1 MSMDEEESLIKWLV
15 DLGILRDLGYNEIFG
30 DHIYQI
36 DDTANDFI
44 PGLKEQHRL
53 DVNQAVFD
61 LWNLEMIDIRFDDDG
76 EPLISLNENSTNT
89 DKINS
94 IEDEALRSQ
103 MLLLISIFNER
114 FK

>member
-1 MSMDEEESLIKWLV
+1 MSMDDEESLIKWLV
-15 DLGILRDLGYNEIFG
+15 DLGILKDLGYNEIFG

-36 DDTANDFI
+36 DDAADDFI
-44 PGLKEQHRL
+44 PGLKKKHNL
-53 DVNQAVFD
+53 DVNQSVFD

-89 DKINS
+89 DKINA
-94 IEDEALRSQ
+94 IDDEELRSQ